1 MSEAFPGVSLIIRTK
16 AMHERA
22 GLLRRA
28 IDSVL
33 TQNGVDVTCIIIVN
47 GIEASEPLV
56 GSLQEDGRLVCIVE
70 PNADKAAATL
80 LGRKHVRTEFFAFL
94 DDDDELLPGSLIQR
108 ASHLRE
114 HPTLACV
121 ATNGEYVKRSGIGPV
136 FHNTQQ
142 VIGKYVR
149 ALLHG
154 RNWLAAGGATFRT
167 AMVGEEY
174 FADLPPHREWTLIAF
189 RIATR
194 LPVEFLDIS
203 TYRIYSTLASQSK
216 TPTYMEAGA
225 LVTQLMLEWDG
236 RPAHVPAIHR
246 RAIGAYRQACSYH
259 RINGDFTRAW
269 HFYRKAVSS
278 PFGLS
283 FVPYSALLAA
293 KERRQIR
300 EIARSMRDWLLLR
313 GRAKRPR
320 RPSLAFFEMLILGL
334 AILLDRGN
342 GQQ

>member
-1 MSEAFPGVSLIIRTK
+1 MSEALPGVSLIIRTK
-16 AMHERA
+16 AMQERTA
-22 GLLRRA
+22 LLARA

-33 TQNGVDVTCIIIVN
+33 SQTGVEVTCIIIVN
-47 GIEASEPLV
+47 GNEAHRPLV
-56 GSLQEDGRLVCIVE
+56 RSLQKDGRLICVVE
-70 PNADKAAATL
+70 SGADKAAATL
-80 LGRKHVRTEFFAFL
+80 IGRQQVRTEFFGFL

-121 ATNGEYVKRSGIGPV
+121 ATNGEYVKESDIGPV
-136 FHNTQQ
+136 FHNMQQ
-142 VIGKYVR
+142 VVGKYVR

-174 FADLPPHREWTLIAF
+174 FAALPPHREWTLIAF

-203 TYRIYSTLASQSK
+203 TYRIYSTPASQSK

-236 RPAHVPAIHR
+236 RAAHVPAIRR

-283 FVPYSALLAA
+283 FVPYAALLAA
-293 KERRQIR
+293 KERRQIPD
-300 EIARSMRDWLLLR
+300 IAGSVRDWVLLR
-313 GRAKRPR
+313 GREKRPR
-320 RPSLAFFEMLILGL
+320 RPSLSFFEMLILGL
-334 AILLDRGN
+334 AILLDDRN
-342 GQQ
+342 GQR